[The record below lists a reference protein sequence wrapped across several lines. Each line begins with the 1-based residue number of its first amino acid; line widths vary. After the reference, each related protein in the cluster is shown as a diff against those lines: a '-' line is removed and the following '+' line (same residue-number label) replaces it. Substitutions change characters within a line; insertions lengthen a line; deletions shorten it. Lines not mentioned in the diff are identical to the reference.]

1 MKKILLVLLVLIPL
15 FAEAQIIDIPDVNFK
30 NALVNSNCIDSD
42 GDNSFDSDADTN
54 NDGEIQLSE
63 ALVVTK
69 LNLNY
74 RGITDLTG
82 INNFI
87 NLVYLNCTSNVN
99 LTTVSISNLSSLEI
113 LDLGGNLELTN
124 LNLSNLNSLN
134 SLDCAWTNI
143 GTLDLTNLMN
153 LKKFNCYAGQ
163 LTSLNIANLSNLE
176 ELNLVGC
183 DLNSID
189 FSGVSN
195 LKKLLCSQ
203 NQLINLNLSSL
214 TVLEELQCNDNLLSS
229 LDLSNNVLIK
239 NVNCSNN
246 NLISINLTGLVNLES
261 LNFSNN
267 QMAAVSLGG
276 LTALQNLHCDNNQFT
291 SLNLNGLAAL
301 VSLSC
306 GDNQLTNL
314 DFSGLLNLR
323 GVLCWNN
330 QLTQLDFSENPL
342 FGDLLCSNNLLNYIN
357 IKNGTN
363 HFNTDNVW
371 SDNPTLQFICVDE
384 DELSII
390 QSIVDQS
397 ENINPSL
404 TTYCSFI
411 PGGNYNVIS
420 GIVKFDAGNDGCNAA
435 DLPQS
440 SIKIKIN
447 DGLVEGASLT
457 NTNAEYL
464 FHVQNGNFTMTPDVE
479 NPSWFNFSPPNTA
492 INFPNNNNNS
502 VVQNFCMTANGVHPD
517 LEIVIAPVLLARP
530 GFDAFY
536 KVVYKNKGNQML
548 SGNVMLN
555 FNDTVLDLV
564 SSVPSPDLQTTGQ
577 YTFNFANLL
586 PFEQREIAIVFNVN
600 SSVETPAVNSG
611 DVLNFTVLV
620 NPTASDETPADNQFV
635 YNQIVV
641 NACDPNDKICLE
653 GNVESPTKI
662 GDYLHYIIN
671 FENVGT
677 ASAVNVVVKDVID
690 ANKFDEES
698 IQVLNSSHPVETK
711 IKGNNVE
718 FVFKN
723 INLAAPVNGGETGG
737 RGNVVF
743 KIKTKDNLVS
753 GDEVANKADIFFD
766 YNAPITTNFATTVF
780 QTLDL
785 DDVAWDN
792 SVKVYPNPTRNSVNI
807 KSARMIKSIQ
817 LFDVQGRLLLNKITN
832 QTDDVLELQTKPSGL
847 YFVKVF
853 TEDGLKIEKVIKE

>member
-1 MKKILLVLLVLIPL
+1 MKKILLLLLVLIPL
-15 FAEAQIIDIPDVNFK
+15 FAEAQIIDIPDANFK
-30 NALVNSNCIDSD
+30 NALVNSNCVDSD
-42 GDNSFDSDADTN
+42 GNNSFDSDADTN

-82 INNFI
+82 INSFV
-87 NLVYLNCTSNVN
+87 NLVYLNCASNIN
-99 LTTVSISNLSSLEI
+99 LATVSISNLSSLVI
-113 LDLGGNLELTN
+113 LDLEGNIALTN
-124 LNLSNLNSLN
+124 LNLSNLSSLK

-143 GTLDLTNLMN
+143 GTLDLTNLGN
-153 LKKFNCYAGQ
+153 LKEFNCYAGQ

-195 LKKLLCSQ
+195 LKKLFCSQ
-203 NQLINLNLSSL
+203 NQLTNLNLSSL
-214 TVLEELQCNDNLLSS
+214 TVLEELLCNDNLLSS
-229 LDLSNNVLIK
+229 LNLSNNVSIK
-239 NVNCSNN
+239 RVDCSNN
-246 NLISINLTGLVNLES
+246 NLISISLTGLMNLES

-267 QMAAVSLGG
+267 QMAAVSLDG

-291 SLNLNGLAAL
+291 SLNLNGLTAL
-301 VSLSC
+301 VWLSC

-323 GVLCWNN
+323 GVSCWNN

-357 IKNGTN
+357 IKNGIN

-371 SDNPTLQFICVDE
+371 SDNPTLRFICVDE
-384 DELSII
+384 DELPII
-390 QSIVDQS
+390 QSIVNRS
-397 ENINPSL
+397 TNINTSL

-411 PGGNYNVIS
+411 PGGNYNTIT
-420 GIVKFDAGNDGCNAA
+420 GTVKFDAGNDGCNAA

-440 SIKIKIN
+440 LVKVKIN
-447 DGLVEGASLT
+447 DGLVEGASLI
-457 NTNAEYL
+457 NANAEY
-464 FHVQNGNFTMTPDVE
+464 FFNVQNGNFTITPDVE
-479 NPSWFNFSPPNTA
+479 NPSWFNFSPPNA
-492 INFPNNNNNS
+492 VINFTDNNNNTA
-502 VVQNFCMTANGVHPD
+502 VQDVCMTANGIHPD

-536 KVVYKNKGNQML
+536 KIVYKNKGNQML
-548 SGNVMLN
+548 SGNVVLN
-555 FNDTVLDLV
+555 FNDAVLDLV
-564 SSVPSPDLQTTGQ
+564 SSVPSPNLLTTGQ
-577 YTFNFANLL
+577 FTFNFANLL
-586 PFEQREIAIVFNVN
+586 PFEKREIAIVFNVN

-611 DVLNFTVLV
+611 DVLDFTVLV
-620 NPTASDETPADNQFV
+620 SPTAGDETPADNQFV

-690 ANKFDEES
+690 IDKFDEKS

-718 FVFKN
+718 FIFQN
-723 INLAAPVNGGETGG
+723 INLVPLVNEGESGG

-753 GDEVANKADIFFD
+753 GNEVANKADIFFD

-780 QTLDL
+780 QTLGL
-785 DDVAWDN
+785 DDVVWDN
-792 SVKVYPNPTRNSVNI
+792 SVKVFPNPTRNSVNI
-807 KSARMIKSIQ
+807 KSIRMIKSIQ
-817 LFDVQGRLLLNKITN
+817 LFDAQGRLLLNKITN